1 MLLMVQSIAQNIA
14 LSCGALFAGGSVYI
28 SPAEDPV
35 TGERG
40 TELAGVYLLTAHP
53 RLAIFQSVFGMLA
66 STAGMLT
73 RGAGGAIR
81 WAVGGIIT
89 GMATLV
95 QLFVALPKMR
105 RLGDAEFA
113 SNAERVSRLFDRL
126 AKMHAAISLASLAAL
141 FIFILHT

>member
-14 LSCGALFAGGSVYI
+14 LFCGALFAGGSVYT
-28 SPAEDPV
+28 SPVEDPV
-35 TGERG
+35 NGAQG

-53 RLAIFQSVFGMLA
+53 RPVIFQAVFGVLA
-66 STAGMLT
+66 PIAGILT
-73 RGAGGAIR
+73 RGTGGAIR
-81 WAVGGIIT
+81 WAVGGIIL
-89 GMATLV
+89 GAAALV

-113 SNAERVSRLFDRL
+113 SNAERVSRLFDKL
-126 AKMHAAISLASLAAL
+126 AKMHAAICLASLAAL